1 MATSNTRLVMKPGAL
16 YDLRREPGVR
26 ADLER
31 RGRAV
36 LRQCGE
42 ANGYMMSSRQ
52 GAKRPQGRWRI
63 SVFTSNVTAMVDNR
77 RHNTLVRAFGAARG

>member
-1 MATSNTRLVMKPGAL
+1 MANDVRLVMKPNAL
-16 YDLRREPGVR
+16 WQLRREPGVR

-42 ANGYMMSSRQ
+42 ANGYMMSSSQ
-52 GAKRPQGRWRI
+52 GQKAPQGRWRV
-63 SVFTSNVTAMVDNR
+63 SVFTSNAMAMVDNR
-77 RHNTLVRAFGAARG
+77 RHDTLVRAFGAARG